1 MKTHL
6 KNIQEKIYTST
17 SEAKKQVAIWQ
28 KQGGKIVFTNGCFDI
43 LHQGHV
49 VYLSKT
55 ADFGN
60 RLIIGLN
67 TDDSVRRIKGM
78 NRPIVSEQERALLL
92 ASLGFVDMVV
102 FFGEDTPYEL
112 IKALQPDVLTKGADY
127 KTENIVGYDI
137 VTQRGGNVETIV
149 LEEGFSTTNVIEKIK
164 RLSENG

>member
-17 SEAKKQVAIWQ
+17 GKAKEQVARWQ
-28 KQGGKIVFTNGCFDI
+28 EQGEKIVFTNGCFDI
-43 LHQGHV
+43 LHQGHI

-55 ADFGN
+55 ADYGN

-67 TDDSVRRIKGM
+67 TDDSVRRIKGKS
-78 NRPIVSEQERALLL
+78 RPIVSEQERALLL

-102 FFGEDTPYEL
+102 FFREDTPYEL

-127 KTENIVGYDI
+127 KAENIVGYDI

-164 RLSENG
+164 KLSRNG

>member
-17 SEAKKQVAIWQ
+17 GKAKEQVARWQ
-28 KQGGKIVFTNGCFDI
+28 EQGEKIVFTNGCFDI
-43 LHQGHV
+43 LHQGHI

-55 ADFGN
+55 ADYGN

-67 TDDSVRRIKGM
+67 TDDSVRRIKGKS
-78 NRPIVSEQERALLL
+78 RPIVSEQERALLL

-102 FFGEDTPYEL
+102 FFREDTPYEL

-127 KTENIVGYDI
+127 KAENIVGYDI

-164 RLSENG
+164 KLSGNG

>member
-17 SEAKKQVAIWQ
+17 GKAKEQVARWQ
-28 KQGGKIVFTNGCFDI
+28 EQGEKIVFTNGCFDI
-43 LHQGHV
+43 LHQGHI

-55 ADFGN
+55 ADYGN

-67 TDDSVRRIKGM
+67 TDDSVRRIKGKS
-78 NRPIVSEQERALLL
+78 RPIVSEQERALLL

-102 FFGEDTPYEL
+102 FFREDTPYEL
-112 IKALQPDVLTKGADY
+112 IKALQPNVLTKGADY
-127 KTENIVGYDI
+127 KAENIVGYDI

-164 RLSENG
+164 KLSGNG

>member
-1 MKTHL
+1 MRTHL
-6 KNIQEKIYTST
+6 KNIQEKIYTSI
-17 SEAKKQVAIWQ
+17 SEAKKQVAMWQ
-28 KQGGKIVFTNGCFDI
+28 KQGEKIVFTNGCFDI

-67 TDDSVRRIKGM
+67 TDDSVRRIKGE

-102 FFGEDTPYEL
+102 FFEEDTPYEL

-127 KTENIVGYDI
+127 KAENIVGYDI

-164 RLSENG
+164 KLSENG

>member
-17 SEAKKQVAIWQ
+17 SKAKEQVARWQ
-28 KQGGKIVFTNGCFDI
+28 EQGEKIVFTNGCFDI
-43 LHQGHV
+43 LHQGHI

-55 ADFGN
+55 ADYGN

-67 TDDSVRRIKGM
+67 TDDSVRRIKGKS
-78 NRPIVSEQERALLL
+78 RPIVSEQERALLL

-102 FFGEDTPYEL
+102 FFREDTPYEL

-127 KTENIVGYDI
+127 KAENIVGYDI

-164 RLSENG
+164 KLSGNG

>member
-17 SEAKKQVAIWQ
+17 GKAKEQVARWQ
-28 KQGGKIVFTNGCFDI
+28 EQGEKIVFTNGCFDI
-43 LHQGHV
+43 LHQGHI

-55 ADFGN
+55 ADYGN

-67 TDDSVRRIKGM
+67 TDDSVRRIKGKS
-78 NRPIVSEQERALLL
+78 RPIVSEQERALLL

-102 FFGEDTPYEL
+102 FFREDTPYEL
-112 IKALQPDVLTKGADY
+112 IKALQPNVLTKGADY
-127 KTENIVGYDI
+127 KAENIVGYDI

-164 RLSENG
+164 KISRNG